1 MTKAIIWTRDGIRS
15 TAAATHAVS
24 ALGYEV
30 EIRNT
35 SRPGPNGIEAFTAAY
50 PNAKTF
56 PLIVIE
62 GEFTGTVEEF
72 KSTNSAKI
80 SAKSASASSSA
91 KKERKVAKTATKA
104 ATAAHKEE
112 RVAAVIAGKTAGTR
126 AERHAYMASDKARN
140 TARLKSLTK
149 SANVVKDGD
158 REYIQG
164 APKDAPKEHHAARF
178 AEAQAQRAEA
188 RTAKLAETAD
198 ARAAKAAERKA
209 ARTASAANR
218 RQELG
223 VHH

>member
-1 MTKAIIWTRDGIRS
+1 MTKAIIWTKDGVRS
-15 TAAATHAVS
+15 TAAAVHAAK
-24 ALGYEV
+24 ALGYEI

-35 SRPGPNGIEAFTAAY
+35 SNPGPNGIEAFRAAY

-62 GEFTGTVEEF
+62 GEFTGTLDEF
-72 KSTNSAKI
+72 KTANAAKI
-80 SAKSASASSSA
+80 SAKSASASIKS

-178 AEAQAQRAEA
+178 VEAQSKRAEA
-188 RTAKLAETAD
+188 RTAKMAETAD
-198 ARAAKAAERKA
+198 ARTAKAAERKA

>member
-1 MTKAIIWTRDGIRS
+1 MTKAIIWTRDGVRS
-15 TAAATHAVS
+15 TAAATHAVA

-62 GEFTGTVEEF
+62 GEFTGTLDEF
-72 KSTNSAKI
+72 KTANSAKI
-80 SAKSASASSSA
+80 SEKAASASFSA
-91 KKERKVAKTATKA
+91 KKEKAAAKTATA
-104 ATAAHKEE
+104 AAIAAHKEQ
-112 RVAAVIAGKTAGTR
+112 RVAAVIAAKTAGTR
-126 AERHAYMASDKARN
+126 ADRHAAKAEVKARN
-140 TARLKSLTK
+140 AARLNGLTK

-164 APKDAPKEHHAARF
+164 APKDAPQAHHDARF
-178 AEAQAQRAEA
+178 AEAQTKRAAA
-188 RTAKLAETAD
+188 RTAKMAETAD
-198 ARAAKAAERKA
+198 ARAATAAAAKAIRA
-209 ARTASAANR
+209 AAAANR

>member
-1 MTKAIIWTRDGIRS
+1 MTKAIIWTKDGVRS
-15 TAAATHAVS
+15 TAAAAHAAK
-24 ALGYEV
+24 ALGYEI

-35 SRPGPNGIEAFTAAY
+35 SRPGPNGLAAFKAAY
-50 PNAKTF
+50 PDAKTF

-80 SAKSASASSSA
+80 SAKSASASFAA

-164 APKDAPKEHHAARF
+164 APRDAPKEHHAARF
-178 AEAQAQRAEA
+178 VEAQSKRAEA
-188 RTAKLAETAD
+188 RTAKMAETAD
-198 ARAAKAAERKA
+198 ARTAKAAERKA

>member
-1 MTKAIIWTRDGIRS
+1 MTKAIIWTKDGVRS
-15 TAAATHAVS
+15 TAAAVHAAK
-24 ALGYEV
+24 ALGYEI

-35 SRPGPNGIEAFTAAY
+35 SNPGPNGLAAFTAAY
-50 PNAKTF
+50 PDAKKF

-72 KSTNSAKI
+72 KTANAAKI
-80 SAKSASASSSA
+80 SAKSASASFAA

-178 AEAQAQRAEA
+178 VEAQSKRAEA
-188 RTAKLAETAD
+188 RTAKMAETAD
-198 ARAAKAAERKA
+198 ARTAKAAERKA

>member
-1 MTKAIIWTRDGIRS
+1 MTKAIIWTRDGIRA
-15 TAAATHAVS
+15 TIGAVNAAKN
-24 ALGYEV
+24 LGYEV
-30 EIRNT
+30 ELRNI
-35 SRPGPNGIEAFTAAY
+35 SRPGPNGAEAFRAAY
-50 PNAKTF
+50 PDIKTL

-62 GEFTGTVEEF
+62 GEFTGTVEQF

-80 SAKSASASSSA
+80 SAKSASASIKS
-91 KKERKVAKTATKA
+91 KKERSAAKTATKA

-112 RVAAVIAGKTAGTR
+112 RVAAIITGKTAGTR

-178 AEAQAQRAEA
+178 VEAQSKRAEA
-188 RTAKLAETAD
+188 RTAKMAETAD
-198 ARAAKAAERKA
+198 ARTAKAAERKA